1 MILEHDFLMK
11 REHEYK
17 KSKYIYWVKLE
28 QAGGA
33 SGGLADGPMGMLA
46 QLINNMFGDAKKDN
60 ETILESMK
68 DELIANQKGIDKK
81 LSAGGRG
88 DGGSA

>member
-1 MILEHDFLMK
+1 MIIEHDYLVS
-11 REHEYK
+11 RAREYK

-33 SGGLADGPMGMLA
+33 SGGLSDGPIAMLA
-46 QLINNMFGDAKKDN
+46 QTVHNMLVEQKKESDA
-60 ETILESMK
+60 TLESMK

-81 LSAGGRG
+81 LG
-88 DGGSA
+88 